1 MPLCSRHVP
10 ASRVRPMSQ
19 PIRPAVIL
27 CVPTF
32 RRSDGLRKLLS
43 DVARL
48 DYQGPLS
55 VIVVDNDA
63 DQLAG
68 EAVAR
73 AMAPGF
79 PFPLTCVVEP
89 RRGRTYACNTAFT
102 AACRAPATDYV
113 AVLDDDE
120 YPAPTWLAEMTA
132 TAIRYEADIVGGPV
146 FPVFEDPDHWLAK
159 GGLYAPR
166 RFVSG
171 RVEMIYG
178 AGSMLIRR
186 DVLAH
191 YLDEPFSHAFAF
203 TGGSDHEFF
212 IRCRRDGCRF
222 AWADDARVFEATPR
236 ARTTPCWL
244 LLRYF
249 RKGTEATRID
259 RRYSPGRASAI
270 RRWGAGIGLIA
281 YGLLAVPVVAGRGRT
296 SIMAKLLDAARG
308 VGRLA
313 AEFDLA
319 CEEYRAANAPVDI
332 SRPATPGDARRS
344 CGQAG

>member
-19 PIRPAVIL
+19 PIRPAVSL

-32 RRSDGLRKLLS
+32 RRPDGLRNLLS
-43 DVARL
+43 HVARL

-68 EAVAR
+68 EAVVR

-89 RRGRTYACNTAFT
+89 RRGQTYACNTAFA

-120 YPAPTWLAEMTA
+120 YPAPTWLAEMIA

-146 FPVFEDPDHWLAK
+146 FPVFEDPDHWLAR

-166 RFVSG
+166 RFVTG

-178 AGSMLIRR
+178 AGTMLIRR

-191 YLDEPFSHAFAF
+191 YLDEPFSHAPSSAAATMSFSSAAAAMDAALRGP
-203 TGGSDHEFF
+203 TTPACS
-212 IRCRRDGCRF
+212 RR
-222 AWADDARVFEATPR
+222 PR
-236 ARTTPCWL
+236 AHARRRAGYCCAISARAP
-244 LLRYF
+244 R
-249 RKGTEATRID
+249 RPASID
-259 RRYSPGRASAI
+259 DIRRGGRARSAA
-270 RRWGAGIGLIA
+270 GA
-281 YGLLAVPVVAGRGRT
+281 
-296 SIMAKLLDAARG
+296 
-308 VGRLA
+308 
-313 AEFDLA
+313 
-319 CEEYRAANAPVDI
+319 
-332 SRPATPGDARRS
+332 PASA
-344 CGQAG
+344 

>member
-19 PIRPAVIL
+19 PIRPAVSL

-32 RRSDGLRKLLS
+32 RRPDGLRNLLS
-43 DVARL
+43 HVARL

-68 EAVAR
+68 EAVVR

-89 RRGRTYACNTAFT
+89 RRGQTYACNTAFA
-102 AACRAPATDYV
+102 AACRAPATDHV

-120 YPAPTWLAEMTA
+120 YPAPTWLAEMIA

-146 FPVFEDPDHWLAK
+146 FPVFEDPDHWLAR

-166 RFVSG
+166 RFVTG

-178 AGSMLIRR
+178 AGTMLIRR

-203 TGGSDHEFF
+203 IGGSDYELF
-212 IRCRRDGCRF
+212 IRCRRDGCSF
-222 AWADDARVFEATPR
+222 AWADDARVFETTPR
-236 ARTTPCWL
+236 ARTTPRWL

-281 YGLLAVPVVAGRGRT
+281 YGLLAVPIVAWQGRI
-296 SIMAKLLDAARG
+296 SIMAKLLDAATG

-313 AEFDLA
+313 AEFDIA
-319 CEEYRAANAPVDI
+319 CEEYRAADAPVDT
-332 SRPATPGDARRS
+332 SRQAHPGGARRS
-344 CGQAG
+344 YGKVG